1 MPTPRAR
8 AVINILLPVLVL
20 LTLIDLTA
28 TVFWVASGIATEANP
43 ILEAVNQK
51 SQKSFLSFAAI
62 KISLAFAGVL
72 ILRHHK
78 KKKIVFDLAMAAVFV
93 YLGVTAWHV
102 VGLLMVL

>member
-1 MPTPRAR
+1 MPTPRAK

-28 TVFWVASGIATEANP
+28 TVFWVSSGIATEANP
-43 ILEAVNQK
+43 LLEAGI
-51 SQKSFLSFAAI
+51 QKSFLLFALV
-62 KISLAFAGVL
+62 KISLAYFGIL

>member
-1 MPTPRAR
+1 MPTPRAK

-28 TVFWVASGIATEANP
+28 TVFWVSSGIATETNP
-43 ILEAVNQK
+43 ILEAAI
-51 SQKSFLSFAAI
+51 QKSFLLFALV
-62 KISLAFAGVL
+62 KISLAYFGIL
-72 ILRHHK
+72 ILRHYK

>member
-8 AVINILLPVLVL
+8 VVINILLPVLVL
-20 LTLIDLTA
+20 LTLIDLAA

-43 ILEAVNQK
+43 ILEAAI
-51 SQKSFLSFAAI
+51 QKSFLLFAVV
-62 KISLAFAGVL
+62 KIGLAYLGVL

-78 KKKIVFDLAMAAVFV
+78 RKRIVFDLAMAAVFV

>member
-1 MPTPRAR
+1 MPTPRAK

-28 TVFWVASGIATEANP
+28 TVFWVSSGIATEANP
-43 ILEAVNQK
+43 LLEAVI
-51 SQKSFLSFAAI
+51 QKSFLLFAVV
-62 KISLAFAGVL
+62 KIVLAYLGIL

-78 KKKIVFDLAMAAVFV
+78 KKRIVFDLAMAAVFV

>member
-28 TVFWVASGIATEANP
+28 TVFWVSSGIATEANP
-43 ILEAVNQK
+43 ILEAVI
-51 SQKSFLSFAAI
+51 QKSFLLFAFV
-62 KISLAFAGVL
+62 KISLAYLGVL

-78 KKKIVFDLAMAAVFV
+78 KKRIVFDLAMAAVFV

>member
-28 TVFWVASGIATEANP
+28 TVFWVSSGIATEANP
-43 ILEAVNQK
+43 ILEAVI
-51 SQKSFLSFAAI
+51 QKSFLLFAFV
-62 KISLAFAGVL
+62 KISLAYFGVL

-78 KKKIVFDLAMAAVFV
+78 KKRIVFDLAMAAVFV

>member
-1 MPTPRAR
+1 MPTPRAK

-28 TVFWVASGIATEANP
+28 TVFWVSSGIATEANP
-43 ILEAVNQK
+43 LLEAVI
-51 SQKSFLSFAAI
+51 QKSFLLFALV
-62 KISLAFAGVL
+62 KISLAYFGIL

>member
-8 AVINILLPVLVL
+8 VVINILLPVLVL

-28 TVFWVASGIATEANP
+28 TVFWVSSGIATEANP
-43 ILEAVNQK
+43 ILEAVI
-51 SQKSFLSFAAI
+51 QKSFLLFAFV
-62 KISLAFAGVL
+62 KISLAYFGVL

-78 KKKIVFDLAMAAVFV
+78 RKRIVFDLAMAAVFV

-102 VGLLMVL
+102 MGLLMVL